1 MSCCR
6 EGRSL
11 WWWEKEGQD
20 WRKEG
25 RKRAEE
31 CREEEGGVSTLRTEV
46 RRSRAT
52 CSGEG
57 WRHQQGRDSGNI
69 VAGGLGEREWE
80 EEEGKTRQEVV
91 SAGKG
96 KPSREPASSLL

>member
-1 MSCCR
+1 MVVG
-6 EGRSL
+6 EGGSGL
-11 WWWEKEGQD
+11 E
-20 WRKEG
+20 EG

-31 CREEEGGVSTLRTEV
+31 CREEEGGVSTLRMEV
-46 RRSRAT
+46 RRSRVA

-57 WRHQQGRDSGNI
+57 WRHQQGRGSGNI
-69 VAGGLGEREWE
+69 VAGGLREREWE

-96 KPSREPASSLL
+96 KPSREPASPLL